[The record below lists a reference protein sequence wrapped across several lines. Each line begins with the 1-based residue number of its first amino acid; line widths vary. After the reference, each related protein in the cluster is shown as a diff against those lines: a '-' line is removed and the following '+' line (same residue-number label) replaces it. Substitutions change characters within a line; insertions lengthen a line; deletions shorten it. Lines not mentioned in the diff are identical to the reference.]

1 MQTDRILLRRWEDSD
16 AESLFK
22 YASDPDI
29 GTRAGW
35 PPHQSVEDSLSSIG
49 YLTQDVS
56 NIPIGENDC
65 EVGYW
70 VAKPYWNQG
79 ICTEALCLL
88 LNYLINEKHFCD
100 IWADYFTKNPASGRV
115 MQKCGFKDTGKLH
128 QCSNPSGASTGN
140 PAASIFVDEGCLSP
154 EQMLQIAAEHKGF
167 VMETVFCSHS
177 ETAACKLT
185 YYSSECEV
193 DFCGHGTIATMY
205 SFVKDDDSFRNTKVL
220 SVETNK
226 KGVIS
231 VYNEIDTED
240 AVYIEAPSPI
250 EHVMNIP
257 IDDIERILTLRK
269 GSIDREGRAIRII
282 DAGLRTLIVPV
293 TRFEDEVSVYPDVT
307 SLKTFCEGN
316 DIDIIL
322 IYSFQVADTSNFAH
336 TRVFAPR
343 FGYLEDPAT
352 GSGNSAFANY
362 LLSEKMWDGT
372 PITIEQ
378 GGNDRIFNAVKL
390 KTFNGKVLFGGKA
403 TTKIQG
409 RYFV

>member
-1 MQTDRILLRRWEDSD
+1 MKQYRYI
-16 AESLFK
+16 K
-22 YASDPDI
+22 
-29 GTRAGW
+29 
-35 PPHQSVEDSLSSIG
+35 
-49 YLTQDVS
+49 S
-56 NIPIGENDC
+56 N
-65 EVGYW
+65 
-70 VAKPYWNQG
+70 A
-79 ICTEALCLL
+79 
-88 LNYLINEKHFCD
+88 
-100 IWADYFTKNPASGRV
+100 FT
-115 MQKCGFKDTGKLH
+115 
-128 QCSNPSGASTGN
+128 SGASTGN
-140 PAASIFVDEGCLSP
+140 PAATIFIDEGSLSP

-167 VMETVFCSHS
+167 VMETVFCSPS
-177 ETAACKLT
+177 KTEACKLT

-205 SFVKDDDSFRNTKVL
+205 SFVKDNDSFRHTKVL

-231 VYNEIDTED
+231 VYNEIETED

-250 EHVMNIP
+250 EHAMNIP
-257 IDDIERILTLRK
+257 IDDIEHILTLRK

-293 TRFEDEVSVYPDVT
+293 CKFEDEVSVYPDLS
-307 SLKTFCEGN
+307 SLKAFCEEN

-322 IYSFQVADTSNFAH
+322 IYSLEVADASNFAH
-336 TRVFAPR
+336 TRVFAPK

-390 KTFNGKVLFGGKA
+390 KTLNGKVLFGGRA
-403 TTKIQG
+403 TTKIKG
-409 RYFV
+409 YYCV

>member
-1 MQTDRILLRRWEDSD
+1 MKQYRYI
-16 AESLFK
+16 K
-22 YASDPDI
+22 
-29 GTRAGW
+29 
-35 PPHQSVEDSLSSIG
+35 
-49 YLTQDVS
+49 S
-56 NIPIGENDC
+56 N
-65 EVGYW
+65 
-70 VAKPYWNQG
+70 A
-79 ICTEALCLL
+79 
-88 LNYLINEKHFCD
+88 
-100 IWADYFTKNPASGRV
+100 FT
-115 MQKCGFKDTGKLH
+115 
-128 QCSNPSGASTGN
+128 SGASTGN
-140 PAASIFVDEGCLSP
+140 PAATIIIDEGSLAP

-167 VMETVFCSHS
+167 VMESVFCSPS
-177 ETAACKLT
+177 DTAACKLT

-205 SFVKDDDSFRNTKVL
+205 SLIKDDASLRNRKVL

-226 KGVIS
+226 KCVIS

-250 EHVMNIP
+250 EHEMNIP
-257 IDDIERILTLRK
+257 TEEIERILTLHK
-269 GSIDREGRAIRII
+269 GSIDQEGRAIRII

-293 TRFEDEVSVYPDVT
+293 SKLEDEVSVFPDLA
-307 SLKTFCEGN
+307 SLKAFCEGN

-322 IYSFQVADTSNFAH
+322 IYSLQVADASNFAH

-390 KTFNGKVLFGGKA
+390 KTLNGKVLFGGRA

-409 RYFV
+409 FYCV

>member
-1 MQTDRILLRRWEDSD
+1 MKQYRYI
-16 AESLFK
+16 K
-22 YASDPDI
+22 
-29 GTRAGW
+29 
-35 PPHQSVEDSLSSIG
+35 
-49 YLTQDVS
+49 S
-56 NIPIGENDC
+56 N
-65 EVGYW
+65 
-70 VAKPYWNQG
+70 A
-79 ICTEALCLL
+79 
-88 LNYLINEKHFCD
+88 
-100 IWADYFTKNPASGRV
+100 FT
-115 MQKCGFKDTGKLH
+115 
-128 QCSNPSGASTGN
+128 SGASTGN
-140 PAASIFVDEGCLSP
+140 PAATIIIDEGSLAL

-167 VMETVFCSHS
+167 VMESVFCSPS
-177 ETAACKLT
+177 DTAACKLT

-205 SFVKDDDSFRNTKVL
+205 SLIKDDASLRNRKVL

-250 EHVMNIP
+250 EHEMNIP
-257 IDDIERILTLRK
+257 TEEIERILTLHK
-269 GSIDREGRAIRII
+269 GSIDQEGRAIRII

-293 TRFEDEVSVYPDVT
+293 SKLEDEVSVFPDLA
-307 SLKTFCEGN
+307 SLKAFCEGN

-322 IYSFQVADTSNFAH
+322 IYSLQVADASNFAH

-390 KTFNGKVLFGGKA
+390 KTLNGKVLFGGRA

-409 RYFV
+409 FYCV

>member
-1 MQTDRILLRRWEDSD
+1 MK
-16 AESLFK
+16 K
-22 YASDPDI
+22 YRYI
-29 GTRAGW
+29 K
-35 PPHQSVEDSLSSIG
+35 
-49 YLTQDVS
+49 S
-56 NIPIGENDC
+56 N
-65 EVGYW
+65 
-70 VAKPYWNQG
+70 A
-79 ICTEALCLL
+79 
-88 LNYLINEKHFCD
+88 
-100 IWADYFTKNPASGRV
+100 FT
-115 MQKCGFKDTGKLH
+115 
-128 QCSNPSGASTGN
+128 SGASLGN
-140 PAASIFVDEGCLSP
+140 PAAALITDGEVLTP
-154 EQMLQIAAEHKGF
+154 EQMQQIAAEHRGF
-167 VMETVFCSHS
+167 VMETVFWFPS

-205 SFVKDDDSFRNTKVL
+205 SLIKDDASLRDKKVL

-250 EHVMNIP
+250 EHPMNIS
-257 IDDIERILTLRK
+257 IDDIERILTLRR
-269 GSIDREGRAIRII
+269 GSINREGRPIRII

-293 TRFEDEVSVYPDVT
+293 TLFEDEVSVYPDEA
-307 SLKTFCEGN
+307 SLKVFCESN

-322 IYSFQVADTSNFAH
+322 VYSLQVENPSNFAH
-336 TRVFAPR
+336 TRVFAPK

-362 LLSEKMWDGT
+362 LLSENMWDGS

-390 KTFNGKVLFGGKA
+390 KTLNGKVLFGGRA
-403 TTKIQG
+403 TKKIEG
-409 RYFV
+409 FYFL